1 MATAAAKPE
10 VFTRKSSGLVR
21 VMSPY
26 SAFVYN
32 ILTMGLIFPWTY
44 LWAPGA
50 LPGGRLVWGI
60 LLAMIFEIPIALSY
74 VWLSTALPR
83 SGGDYVFQS
92 RVFGGG
98 IGFSVVMSG
107 FVIWILQWVALS
119 GWLLS
124 YLGFASLFLGLGG
137 TMGNPTLT
145 SIGVWFTTPWA
156 IIIVSVLNA
165 LLAMLLLVSG
175 FKNYVKFQ
183 YVMWYA
189 TLLSF
194 GLMLYLFFTATPEA
208 FAQKLD
214 AFVVASGGAPN
225 FYETALAAAKA
236 ANIDLNPP
244 FSLLATV
251 LVAPIAWTSLQW
263 ATYSAQQNGEI
274 KGARSFQNQ
283 LVIILGSLIAT
294 GLLLAILAA
303 AFEHAIGTDFLY
315 VAGAGYWAGLEQ
327 GKFNGVFLWP
337 NIVANALAGN
347 PIIVVIIALGYIL
360 NAFQIVNN
368 CYIGMTRVMVAMS
381 LDRLLPEWVS
391 RVSDRLHTPVNAHLA
406 YFLASIPVILV
417 YNLWGQWTALT
428 LGVTFACG
436 YVFVVTALA
445 GALMPYR
452 AKALYDASPGAAY
465 KLGNIPLVTIFGFIG
480 AIVGGVMVLMFM
492 FYSALGLTSILAYQV
507 VFGVLAVSII
517 WYFLAKMIQR
527 SRGIN
532 VDFAFKEIP
541 RSRRFGR
548 SLEFGGPLWASTI
561 SRGSDAARNCRC
573 TLPPIPYD
581 HDAWI
586 ARSLRITGR
595 RWWIAR
601 RLKSRPVVFLMSWA
615 KPASLYAW
623 WDRWPSC
630 GAVRTMPPSPA
641 STGSIA
647 T

>member
-1 MATAAAKPE
+1 MAVAAAKPE

-26 SAFVYN
+26 SAFIYN

-60 LLAMIFEIPIALSY
+60 LLAMIFEIPIAITY

-92 RVFGGG
+92 RVFGGA
-98 IGFSVVMSG
+98 IGFPIVMSG

-119 GWLLS
+119 GWLLA
-124 YLGFASLFLGLGG
+124 YLGFAPLFLGLGG
-137 TMGNPTLT
+137 TMGNPSLT
-145 SIGVWFTTPWA
+145 SIGVWFTTPWG

-194 GLMLYLFFTATPEA
+194 GLMLYLFFTATPEV

-214 AFVVASGGAPN
+214 AFVTASGGAPN
-225 FYETALAAAKA
+225 FYETAISAAKA

-244 FSLLATV
+244 FSLLAT
-251 LVAPIAWTSLQW
+251 LLIAPIAWTSLQW
-263 ATYSAQQNGEI
+263 ATYSAEQNGEI

-283 LVIILGSLIAT
+283 LMIILGSLIAT

-303 AFEHAIGTDFLY
+303 AFQHAIGTEFLY
-315 VAGAGYWAGLEQ
+315 VAGAGYWSALDA
-327 GKFNGVFLWP
+327 GKFNGVYLWP
-337 NIVANALAGN
+337 NIVAMALAGN
-347 PIIVVIIALGYIL
+347 PIIVVLIALGYIL
-360 NAFQIVNN
+360 NSFQIVNN
-368 CYIGMTRVMVAMS
+368 CYIGVTRIMVAMS

-391 RVSDRLHTPVNAHLA
+391 RVSDKLHTPVNAHVI

-436 YVFVVTALA
+436 YVFVITALA

-465 KLGNIPLVTIFGFIG
+465 KLGNIPLVTIFGLIG

-492 FYSALGLTSILAYQV
+492 FYSALGLTSVLAYQV
-507 VFGVLAVSII
+507 VFGILGVSIV

-532 VDFAFKEIP
+532 VDYAFKEIP
-541 RSRRFGR
+541 P
-548 SLEFGGPLWASTI
+548 E
-561 SRGSDAARNCRC
+561 
-573 TLPPIPYD
+573 
-581 HDAWI
+581 
-586 ARSLRITGR
+586 
-595 RWWIAR
+595 
-601 RLKSRPVVFLMSWA
+601 
-615 KPASLYAW
+615 
-623 WDRWPSC
+623 
-630 GAVRTMPPSPA
+630 
-641 STGSIA
+641 
-647 T
+647 